1 MVCLFKRI
9 RKRLFGQPA
18 VAVGLLCLPHAAGSQ
33 QLMQASYAPGQLK
46 SLSLEQLGEV
56 EITTVSKQPEE
67 VWQTPAAVF
76 VVTQDDIRRSGA
88 LSIPEILRLVP
99 GVEVA
104 RSQSGAW
111 AVGIS
116 GFNSGFSKDLLVL
129 IDGRSVYTPLFEG
142 VYWDVQDLVL
152 DDIDR
157 IEIIRGP
164 GGTIWGPNAVN
175 GVINIITKKAADTQG
190 AMARVDAGG
199 AVNRFTGEL
208 RLGISPFRDLQ
219 IRVFA
224 KGFDRGAEANPRNDP
239 YDDWHQERGGFRAD
253 WQPTKRDSLTAS
265 AMVYGGKTGDQNT
278 IGQFYPPSQ
287 MVVDGQQT
295 VSGGDLVL
303 RWDRQLAHQSSFYV
317 EGYFDR
323 TNRATSQFTETR
335 DTFDFDFIGHIA
347 NLPRQDLIVGAG
359 LRESPSNL
367 VQTQATVNFAPNKIN
382 NYVYSLF
389 AQDTFRLVPDRL
401 TLTLGSKFID
411 DMYSG
416 WGVEPTAQLLWHPR
430 DTTTLWASVARA
442 LRTPGR
448 LDRDLHLLG
457 DVTPGGNGA
466 LPIFLQVEG
475 NPNFVPEVLIGW
487 SAGFRQLLWSNLYV
501 DIAAFHNQ
509 YDNIE
514 SYGSNPEFTVTFPTS
529 PYPYESLN
537 IQFGNGLRGVSDGL
551 EIAPDW
557 KPVSWFEMRGSFSHV
572 HVALHSKPGYSQAS
586 YASGIEGSSP
596 HREASV
602 QGIFTLP
609 HGIEIVPDYR
619 FVSALPANSV
629 PSYQTV
635 DARIA
640 YRIARHFEFAAT
652 GRNLLQ
658 ARHEEIGGDNSNVT
672 AVKREVFGGL
682 TWSW

>member
-1 MVCLFKRI
+1 MVCLSI
-9 RKRLFGQPA
+9 TVRKHLPIQALGA
-18 VAVGLLCLPHAAGSQ
+18 IGLLFLPYAAGSQ
-33 QLMQASYAPGQLK
+33 QLIQAAYSPRQLK

-88 LSIPEILRLVP
+88 TAIPEILRLVP

-111 AVGIS
+111 AVGIR

-190 AMARVDAGG
+190 AMAHFTAGG
-199 AVNRFTGEL
+199 AVDRFTGEL
-208 RLGISPFRDLQ
+208 RLGISPSSNLQ
-219 IRVFA
+219 LRLFV
-224 KGFDRGAEANPRNDP
+224 KGFDRGAETNPHGDP
-239 YDDWHQERGGFRAD
+239 YDNWHQERGGFRLD
-253 WQPTKRDSLTAS
+253 WQPTKRDTLSAS
-265 AMVYGGKTGDQNT
+265 AMAYGGKTGDQNT
-278 IGQFYPPSQ
+278 IGEFYPPSQ
-287 MVVDGQQT
+287 LVLDAEQI
-295 VSGGDLVL
+295 VSGGDVVL
-303 RWDRQLAHQSSFYV
+303 RWDHQLAGQSSFYA

-323 TNRATSQFTETR
+323 TIRASSQFTETR
-335 DTFDFDFIGHIA
+335 DTIDLDFIGHIA
-347 NLPRQDLIVGAG
+347 NLPRQDLILGAG

-367 VQTQATVNFAPNKIN
+367 VQTQATVTFTPNKIN

-389 AQDTFRLVPDRL
+389 AQDTFRLLPDRL

-411 DMYSG
+411 DQYSG
-416 WGVEPTAQLLWHPR
+416 WGVQPTAQMLWRPR
-430 DTTTLWASVARA
+430 TTTTFWASVARA

-475 NPNFVPEVLIGW
+475 NPNFVPEVMIGW
-487 SAGFRQLLWSNLYV
+487 SAGFRQLLWSKVYV

-514 SYGSNPEFTVTFPTS
+514 SYGSPEITVTFPTT

-537 IQFGNGLRGVSDGL
+537 VQFGNGLRGVSDGV

-572 HVALHSKPGYSQAS
+572 HVALHSKPGYSQDS
-586 YASGIEGSSP
+586 YATGIEGSSP

-609 HGIEIVPDYR
+609 HGFEIVPDYR
-619 FVSALPANSV
+619 FVSALPADTV
-629 PSYQTV
+629 PSYQTA

-640 YRIARHFEFAAT
+640 YRIDRHFELFVT

-658 ARHEEIGGDNSNVT
+658 ARHEEIAGDNSNVT
-672 AVKREVFGGL
+672 AIKREAFGGL